1 MDAALFVSALR
12 ERKRVDQDGLNFL
25 AVLEQRLESAATT

>member
-1 MDAALFVSALR
+1 MLVSALR

-25 AVLEQRLESAATT
+25 AELERRLESAATT